1 MFYFFYFALFC
12 FKLTMVINQCLGVD
26 HNGIL
31 LLFSPFPIIP
41 IVGKGG
47 LPQAMQIMVALR
59 VFSSAGVQL
68 DVSDTFGISK
78 DTVCRTVHRVANV
91 FGRHVSLIC
100 EV

>member
-1 MFYFFYFALFC
+1 MFFILLC

-26 HNGIL
+26 HGGIL

-78 DTVCRTVHRVANV
+78 DTVC
-91 FGRHVSLIC
+91 
-100 EV
+100 